1 MQPHKATATRFVEL
15 LTGRSDTPVNLRLF
29 SDRERGAGGLNLF
42 GPIDDLWPQIEGAAE
57 RHEGVFII
65 VNEGGNTDA
74 EIAQVRALFIDGDGI
89 PLPEEWEWHKP
100 PSFVVSRGPLHW
112 HAYWLVTDCPPEAF
126 GAAQKRLAARYGSDP
141 VVFNLSR
148 VMRLPGT
155 LHVKGAPVPVRLQ
168 EGKTGGCYPL
178 SVLLAD
184 LPAIGNTEARQIEVD
199 FEWDTASA
207 LNRAET
213 YLASLPETWPGNHT
227 GYAVAA
233 RLTDL
238 GISPETAAEMMDA
251 RWNPKGAEEWRQE
264 IDAVVAHAGEYRQNA
279 PGVDTVAPVAQVWSA
294 DLLGKLA
301 AEPAKRPE
309 QPPDFHIYA
318 IDEIEEF
325 PDPEFL
331 VDGVLVE
338 GENTILGGQM
348 KSAKTFTAI
357 DYAMS
362 IATGL
367 PVFGTQAVMKTGS
380 VVYMAGEGRA
390 SFKAR
395 LLAWRIARGVTEAPP
410 FFLVDRVPMA
420 SAGADDL
427 SRRMDAILARTGQ
440 PILTV
445 VDTMSRA
452 TGDMKEDNLAGSLYL
467 AMAETIHRRFGGT
480 FLSLAHFG
488 KAADLGVRGHTSA
501 AAGVD
506 ANWKIERK
514 DQHGRDL
521 FKLDLD
527 NGRNTGHLGPYFL
540 ALKHISTGVKLDN
553 GYVLE
558 QVPRHLFDGVK
569 VDDPFEG
576 IKIGALLREHN
587 AIGDQGVPT
596 SRLATW
602 ISPPREGQTPE
613 DYAEAIKKTVRSLDG
628 KARSSLQG
636 YVSQSSP
643 IRLWA
648 LPS

>member
-1 MQPHKATATRFVEL
+1 MQAHKPTALRFVEL
-15 LTGRSDTPVNLRLF
+15 LTGRPDTAVNLRLF
-29 SDRERGAGGLNLF
+29 SDRERGSGQNLF
-42 GPIDDLWPQIEGAAE
+42 GSIDALWPQIEAAAE
-57 RHEGVFII
+57 QHLGVFII
-65 VNEGGNTDA
+65 VNEGGQRDE
-74 EIAQVRALFIDGDGI
+74 EITNVRALFIDGDDI
-89 PLPEEWEWHKP
+89 PMPAEWEWHQP
-100 PSFVVSRGPLHW
+100 PSFLVSRGPQRW

-126 GAAQKRLAARYGSDP
+126 GDAQRRLAARYGSDP
-141 VVFNLSR
+141 VIFNLSR

-155 LHVKGAPVPVRLQ
+155 LHIKGDPVPVRLQ
-168 EGKTGGCYPL
+168 EGKSET
-178 SVLLAD
+178 
-184 LPAIGNTEARQIEVD
+184 LPTHFPELIEGLPPIPVTAARQEAVD

-213 YLASLPETWPGNHT
+213 FLASQPAQWPGNHS
-227 GYAVAA
+227 GYAIAA

-238 GISPETAAEMMDA
+238 GISDERAADMMDD
-251 RWNPKGAEEWRQE
+251 RWNPTGAVEWREE

-301 AEPAKRPE
+301 AEPAQRPE
-309 QPPDFHIYA
+309 QPPDFHIYTLGD
-318 IDEIEEF
+318 IDEF

-331 VDGVLVE
+331 IDGVLVE

-357 DYAMS
+357 DYAMCM
-362 IATGL
+362 ATGL
-367 PVFGTQAVMKTGS
+367 PVFGTQAVLATGP
-380 VVYMAGEGRA
+380 VIYFAGEGRA

-395 LLAWRIARGVTEAPP
+395 LLAWRIARGITEPPP
-410 FFLVDRVPMA
+410 FFLVDQVPMA

-427 SRRMDAILARTGQ
+427 SRRMDVILARTGK
-440 PILTV
+440 PALTV
-445 VDTMSRA
+445 IDTMSRA

-467 AMAETIHRRFGGT
+467 AMSETIHRRFGGT

-488 KAADLGVRGHTSA
+488 KTADLGVRGHTSA

-514 DQHGRDL
+514 ELPGRDT

-527 NGRNTGHLGPYFL
+527 NGRNTGHLGPYYL
-540 ALKHISTGVKLDN
+540 GLRHVETGVKLDN

-558 QVPRHLFDGVK
+558 QVPRHLFDGVR

-576 IKIGALLREHN
+576 VKIGALLREHG
-587 AIGDQGVPT
+587 AIGSKAVET
-596 SRLATW
+596 RLLALW
-602 ISPPREGQTPE
+602 LSPPREGQSPDE
-613 DYAEAIKKTVRSLDG
+613 HADEIKRTVRSLDS

-636 YVSQSSP
+636 YVAAQAP
-643 IRLWA
+643 KRLWA
-648 LPS
+648 LPQ